1 MVKIS
6 VSEQTTFTDFEIN
19 NRENALNVLS
29 KALLNINKV
38 NTDFLQNLLERE
50 EKAPTGLSIYEY
62 GIAIPH
68 TEPQYVKE
76 DSVAIAV
83 LKEPIPF
90 YDMVTKSEI
99 ISVNIIFLLALTES
113 NKHLNILSQIMEL
126 VNKPGA
132 VEKLMKMN
140 KEELLDHINEKLE
153 LTN

>member
-6 VSEQTTFTDFEIN
+6 VSEQTTFTDFDVS
-19 NRENALNVLS
+19 NREEALKILS
-29 KALLNINKV
+29 KELLNRDKV
-38 NTDFLQNLLERE
+38 EIDFLQNLLERE
-50 EKAPTGLSIYEY
+50 EKAPTGLSIYDY

-83 LKEPIPF
+83 LKKPIPF
-90 YDMVTKSEI
+90 YDMVTKSET

-113 NKHLNILSQIMEL
+113 NKHLNILSQIMDL

-132 VEKLMKMN
+132 VEELMKMN
-140 KEELLDHINEKLE
+140 KEKLLNHVYEKLE